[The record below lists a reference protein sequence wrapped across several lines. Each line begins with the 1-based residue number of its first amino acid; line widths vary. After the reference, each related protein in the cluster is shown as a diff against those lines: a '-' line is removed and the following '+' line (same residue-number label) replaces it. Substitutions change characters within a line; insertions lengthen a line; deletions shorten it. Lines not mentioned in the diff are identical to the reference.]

1 MITVLPVQFFIK
13 QMTDTTPTAIQN
25 KPPAKPRR
33 GGRGNQPRQAPSQ
46 GPSKPQAGNP
56 GVQRTHPILEQLAAL
71 YPHLFGEVFLP
82 LKRGIFQDLLAAHPD
97 VLDRDGLKAALA
109 LHTRSTRYLVGVA
122 AGHKRHDLQGNAVE
136 DMAPEHVYQAL
147 LEVFRRRQ
155 GRTNED
161 LGGKLRNRIIQAF
174 EASGLSRADY
184 QERMRT
190 HNEAANAVLDE
201 ALAEVGARA
210 AKDEALRRAFEAS
223 GQTVEIFAENYG
235 MDVQSVNRA
244 LERARRAAQ

>member
-1 MITVLPVQFFIK
+1 MN
-13 QMTDTTPTAIQN
+13 DTTSPAAAN
-25 KPPAKPRR
+25 KPRPKARR
-33 GGRGNQPRQAPSQ
+33 GSANAPRQPHA
-46 GPSKPQAGNP
+46 ANNP
-56 GVQRTHPILEQLAAL
+56 GAPRTHPILEQLAGL

-82 LKRGIFQDLLAAHPD
+82 LKRGIFQDLQAAHPD

-161 LGGKLRNRIIQAF
+161 LSAKLRNRIVQAF
-174 EASGLSRADY
+174 EASGLSRAEY

-201 ALAEVGARA
+201 AMAEAGARA

-223 GQTVEIFAENYG
+223 GQTVEVFADNYG
-235 MDVQSVNRA
+235 MDVASVNRA
-244 LERARRAAQ
+244 LERARRAAH

>member
-1 MITVLPVQFFIK
+1 
-13 QMTDTTPTAIQN
+13 MTRTLSNA
-25 KPPAKPRR
+25 
-33 GGRGNQPRQAPSQ
+33 
-46 GPSKPQAGNP
+46 AGAATE
-56 GVQRTHPILEQLAAL
+56 GHTQRTQRAARAHPILEQLAGL
-71 YPHLFGEVFLP
+71 YPHLFGECLP
-82 LKRGIFQDLLAAHPD
+82 LKRGIFQDLQDAHPD
-97 VLDRDGLKAALA
+97 VLDRDGLKTALA

-161 LGGKLRNRIIQAF
+161 LKPKLRQRIVQAF

-184 QERMRT
+184 GQLVRM
-190 HNEAANAVLDE
+190 HNEAANAMLDE

-223 GQTVEIFAENYG
+223 GQTGGSLCRQLRHGRPVRQPLAGTRQAHGRLAVVQRIRKLD
-235 MDVQSVNRA
+235 MD
-244 LERARRAAQ
+244 